1 MYHQLMSDLNPN
13 HRDLVTN
20 LTQTKRTN
28 SVFGKIIKPN
38 SRVAKVM
45 MMVDRGDFCS
55 EENKINCYNDSPS
68 SIGYNQ
74 TISAPH
80 MHAMA
85 LNYLTENGHIK
96 KGSKV
101 LDVGCGSGYLTAAF
115 AYLAEVNE
123 KDGGL
128 VVGIDILPDLVK
140 LSEDNIRKHN
150 KDLLESGQ
158 IILLTQDGWKGYP
171 LESYDAIH
179 VGATAESFPKELWNQ
194 LKPGGRIFIPI
205 EQENGNHKLMIYDK
219 PKYCD
224 KGEGS
229 EGAEDAKD
237 AKNSE
242 NCSLEILEQKCKEEI
257 SKKGQQ
263 GQLGQSDSECFKKP
277 IIDVRYV
284 PLIKK
289 EETEQSE

>member
-1 MYHQLMSDLNPN
+1 
-13 HRDLVTN
+13 
-20 LTQTKRTN
+20 
-28 SVFGKIIKPN
+28 
-38 SRVAKVM
+38 M

-158 IILLTQDGWKGYP
+158 IIILTQDGWKGYP

-205 EQENGNHKLMIYDK
+205 
-219 PKYCD
+219 
-224 KGEGS
+224 
-229 EGAEDAKD
+229 
-237 AKNSE
+237 
-242 NCSLEILEQKCKEEI
+242 
-257 SKKGQQ
+257 
-263 GQLGQSDSECFKKP
+263 
-277 IIDVRYV
+277 
-284 PLIKK
+284 
-289 EETEQSE
+289 

>member
-1 MYHQLMSDLNPN
+1 MPNQVVTKFHKKSNKKGSKSKKTKKKQPSFTKKYRKKAQKPKKAKKSKKAKPTKTIKSKNQSYFDKMYQQLTSDLTSDLNQN

-20 LTQTKRTN
+20 LTQTKGTN

-55 EENKINCYNDSPS
+55 EENKLNCYNDSPS

-150 KDLLESGQ
+150 KDLLESGR
-158 IILLTQDGWKGYP
+158 IILLTQDGWEGYP

-205 EQENGNHKLMIYDK
+205 EQENGNHKLM
-219 PKYCD
+219 
-224 KGEGS
+224 
-229 EGAEDAKD
+229 
-237 AKNSE
+237 
-242 NCSLEILEQKCKEEI
+242 
-257 SKKGQQ
+257 
-263 GQLGQSDSECFKKP
+263 
-277 IIDVRYV
+277 
-284 PLIKK
+284 
-289 EETEQSE
+289 